1 MVDNSNVVVA
11 AGTGADMIPAPE
23 MAAFAARYGF
33 VFIAHEKGD
42 ANRSA
47 RVEAPF
53 HRIEKGFLVGETF
66 TDWTGLEPPGAR
78 HVRDTGTRSTPRS
91 CMPAGGSSSPP
102 SRRTSSPCRCTC
114 RRSTNCAPASSMPR
128 GT

>member
-11 AGTGADMIPAPE
+11 AGTGANMIPAPE

-53 HRIEKGFLVGETF
+53 HRIEKGFLVGEKF
-66 TDWTGLEPPGAR
+66 ADWTDLNERAR
-78 HVRDTGTRSTPRS
+78 ATCETWNAKYSSS
-91 CMPAGGSSSPP
+91 CMPAAANSLRPNRP
-102 SRRTSSPCRCTC
+102 T
-114 RRSTNCAPASSMPR
+114 
-128 GT
+128 